1 MSRIAGSVS
10 LAEGVLVDWAVA
22 EPAFLP
28 RLPVELLSREQLA
41 AELGRVVAQEAQL
54 AAYKAE
60 LVLGLADLSPEA
72 DDPPPGVRGGRGSWG
87 AAARPEGV
95 SEFLPAELSVVL
107 NCGRGAA
114 AALIGRA
121 FTYRTRLP
129 GTWGALAVGVL
140 DEPRAKVLAEVCE
153 QASPEVARQVE
164 GELLQEATELSLRR
178 LREKAAAALARLDA
192 DGTDARREQAAK
204 SADVRVYS
212 SPREGMATVAV
223 ELPAEEAAAVHAMV
237 DELARMLKADGDDR
251 PIGQLRTRAYVDLV
265 LRPWDSSRPAVTAH
279 LHVWAALSALAGTS
293 TQAGEVNGSA
303 ITAGHVRELLRRL
316 DALGVRP
323 PEGGSVTVGVTD
335 EEGALLATATLEEL
349 RRLARRGCPQHPDR
363 PDASGTGGPGGSGG
377 SGGSGDSGSSGG
389 TGGSGNS
396 GDNSGS
402 TGTGTGTDE
411 PGGCGCAVLARPAA
425 VDRYTPSAAQ
435 DRFVRTRD
443 RTCRFP
449 NCGQRV
455 GWSDL
460 DHVVPHACDGPTD
473 CTNLCCLC
481 RSHHRLKTFA
491 RGWHFQMS
499 PDGVLTLTTPT
510 GITRTTRPPG
520 MRPPPEPADPEPDAG
535 ELGGCGGPDGPGEPD
550 GPDGSGEPGGGGS
563 GGDGRD
569 GGGGRPIPPPRRLG
583 VRELIKGWRRPE
595 PCDPDAPPD
604 PDSPPF

>member
-10 LAEGVLVDWAVA
+10 LAEGVLVDWAVG

-41 AELGRVVAQEAQL
+41 VELGRVVAQEAQL

-95 SEFLPAELSVVL
+95 SEFLPAELSMVL

-114 AALIGRA
+114 ARLIGRA

-153 QASPEVARQVE
+153 QASPEVARAVE
-164 GELLQEATELSLRR
+164 AELLQEATELSLRR

-192 DGTDARREQAAK
+192 DGMDARREQAQKA
-204 SADVRVYS
+204 ADVRVYS

-223 ELPAEEAAAVHAMV
+223 ELPADEAAAVHAMV

-251 PIGQLRTRAYVDLV
+251 PIGQLRTRVLADLV
-265 LRPWDSSRPAVTAH
+265 LRPWDTSRPAVTAQ

-303 ITAGHVRELLRRL
+303 ITAGHVRDLLRRL

-363 PDASGTGGPGGSGG
+363 PDAGGTGGPGGSGG
-377 SGGSGDSGSSGG
+377 SGGSGDS
-389 TGGSGNS
+389 
-396 GDNSGS
+396 SGS
-402 TGTGTGTDE
+402 TGTGTGGGE
-411 PGGCGCAVLARPAA
+411 PGGCGCPVLARPAA
-425 VDRYTPSAAQ
+425 VDRYSPSAAQ

-455 GWSDL
+455 GWADL

-499 PDGVLTLTTPT
+499 PDGVLTVTTPT
-510 GITRTTRPPG
+510 GITRTTRPPA
-520 MRPPPEPADPEPDAG
+520 MRPLPEPPAADPETEHGEQGQSAG
-535 ELGGCGGPDGPGEPD
+535 
-550 GPDGSGEPGGGGS
+550 DGSRPPG
-563 GGDGRD
+563 RA
-569 GGGGRPIPPPRRLG
+569 RPLSTG
-583 VRELIKGWRRPE
+583 ELIKRWKKPE
-595 PCDPDAPPD
+595 PRGPDTPPDAD
-604 PDSPPF
+604 PAPF